1 MDGTLEWLGWVLVA
15 GVIGEVGL
23 RLLEIML

>member
-1 MDGTLEWLGWVLVA
+1 MDSTWEWIGWVLVL

-23 RLLEIML
+23 RLLEILL